1 MKNLRRTLLKLIIAA
16 VAVINLGALLIFQYG
31 LNDKTPAVLAAQKA
45 AEERAAQNGTAN
57 IESDGS
63 ETADGAENAD
73 AEAAANDAAAEPTND
88 ANSVVDAANEGAAAN
103 EAVDQAGTP
112 GDAGTSTPSAEGNA
126 DSSGEAEAA
135 SPGAANGAAS
145 SKPVINLSY
154 SLPSLDAAD
163 LPNLTRTLID
173 LGYLSADDGSGK
185 NISDQIIC
193 DYEAIEGDTE
203 HYKVTFTV
211 SNQAGATTTITRTI
225 PVKNSDLPILELT
238 DSTITL
244 QRGTPFTYYNYIK
257 TARDVDGSSLN
268 NNISLFGVVDTSTPG
283 TYEITYR
290 TNSRVTL
297 KIVERTLTVKVV

>member
-63 ETADGAENAD
+63 ETADGAESAD
-73 AEAAANDAAAEPTND
+73 AEAAANDAAADNAGND
-88 ANSVVDAANEGAAAN
+88 AGAANEGAAAN

-268 NNISLFGVVDTSTPG
+268 NNISLSGVVDTSTPG

>member
-73 AEAAANDAAAEPTND
+73 AAAAATNDAAAEVADD
-88 ANSVVDAANEGAAAN
+88 ANNAVDAAN
-103 EAVDQAGTP
+103 EAVDQAETP
-112 GDAGTSTPSAEGNA
+112 GDAETSTPSAEGNA

-145 SKPVINLSY
+145 NKPVINLSY

-268 NNISLFGVVDTSTPG
+268 NNISLSGVVDTSTPG

>member
-1 MKNLRRTLLKLIIAA
+1 MNNLRRTLLKLIIAA

-73 AEAAANDAAAEPTND
+73 AEAAANDAAA
-88 ANSVVDAANEGAAAN
+88 
-103 EAVDQAGTP
+103 DQAGTP

-126 DSSGEAEAA
+126 DNSSEAEAA

-268 NNISLFGVVDTSTPG
+268 NNISLSGVVDTSTPG

>member
-73 AEAAANDAAAEPTND
+73 AAAAATNDAAADNAGND
-88 ANSVVDAANEGAAAN
+88 TGAANEGAAAN

-112 GDAGTSTPSAEGNA
+112 GDAGTSTPSAEGNT
-126 DSSGEAEAA
+126 DSSAEAEAA

-185 NISDQIIC
+185 IISDQIIC

-268 NNISLFGVVDTSTPG
+268 NNISLSGVVDTSTPG

>member
-1 MKNLRRTLLKLIIAA
+1 M
-16 VAVINLGALLIFQYG
+16 
-31 LNDKTPAVLAAQKA
+31 
-45 AEERAAQNGTAN
+45 
-57 IESDGS
+57 
-63 ETADGAENAD
+63 
-73 AEAAANDAAAEPTND
+73 
-88 ANSVVDAANEGAAAN
+88 
-103 EAVDQAGTP
+103 
-112 GDAGTSTPSAEGNA
+112 
-126 DSSGEAEAA
+126 
-135 SPGAANGAAS
+135 
-145 SKPVINLSY
+145 
-154 SLPSLDAAD
+154 
-163 LPNLTRTLID
+163 
-173 LGYLSADDGSGK
+173 
-185 NISDQIIC
+185 
-193 DYEAIEGDTE
+193 
-203 HYKVTFTV
+203 TFTV